1 MRAGLGT
8 ILQTLTSE
16 AATILNQAIAEAG
29 RRNHGQTTPVH
40 VAATLLASPTGF
52 LRQACI
58 KSHPNSSHPLQ
69 CRALELCFSVA
80 LERLPTAQ
88 NVSAGS
94 EPPISNA
101 LMAALKRAQAHQ
113 RRGSSELQQQP
124 MLAVKVEFEQLVIS
138 ILDDPSVSRI
148 MREASFSSPA
158 VKATI
163 ERSLNSSASVVNSSP
178 IGLGSHSSPSPNR
191 NLYLNP
197 RLQQGSVTQL
207 GQPKG
212 EEVKRIVDILLR
224 PTKRNPIV
232 VGDSETDAMLE
243 EFFKRINKKELTEGS
258 LQNAEIIHLKKE
270 LASDG
275 AQIPTK
281 LEELEDLVAT
291 RMAKSS
297 SGSIILDLGN
307 LQWLIEQPASSV
319 APDSGGVLQPVV
331 SEASRAA
338 VQKIGKL
345 LIRFREETAGRLW
358 LIGTATCE
366 TFLRCQI
373 YHPSIESDWDL
384 HVVPVVAKAPRSGL
398 YPRFGTKEILGSSI
412 ESVSPLKFFPTP
424 PISQLRHKS
433 ETLNNGPR
441 ITCCPQ
447 CMQKYEQEQQKLM
460 NKESEK
466 SSSGVKTDSNHPPL
480 PHWLQKAKDHAP
492 NAESVDSEQNK
503 DKELIVKQRTQEL
516 QKKWNTTCLHLHP
529 NFHQSKIFSST
540 GNMATGILTTG
551 LYNQNLLKCQPR
563 LELNKSLGRTLQ
575 LNMNPQ
581 PNQPSD
587 YSSIQTDL
595 ILGQGKFSGNIPEQ
609 TRKDCTKEFL
619 GQNHKSFGPEM
630 KSLDLQSAKLLG
642 ITDVDSYKKILKVL
656 MEKVWWQQD
665 AVSAVANM
673 ITQRKLGN
681 RKRQGAGSKGDI
693 WLLFAGPDKVGK
705 KKMASAISELVC
717 GSILVTICLGTRRN
731 SRGLD
736 NNFRGRTPLDQ
747 IAEAVRMNP
756 FSVIVLE
763 DIDEADIL
771 FRGSVKRAIESGRLI
786 DSHGREIS
794 LGNVIFILTTVWLP
808 DDLKYLSDQ
817 NSFGEKEL
825 ANLAGESWQ
834 LRLSLSE
841 KLLKRRG
848 NWLCNEERLTK
859 TRKNT
864 NPGLFFDLNEAAN
877 ADDDTAD
884 GSHNSSDL
892 TIDHEDE
899 YGLSKMESTTPSPA
913 LSELQDIVDDAI
925 IFKPV
930 NFNHITRDIK
940 TSINEKFSS
949 IIGEGV
955 SIELQDQAL
964 QKILAGVWF
973 GNTGL
978 EEWAEKALVPSFNH
992 LKACFPKT
1000 AGSTRDKS
1008 IVVTLE
1014 LDRESGNRSRGDWLP
1029 NNIKVVTAVDGL

>member
-1 MRAGLGT
+1 MRAGLST

-16 AATILNQAIAEAG
+16 AATVLNQSIADAG

-88 NVSAGS
+88 NVSSAS

-163 ERSLNSSASVVNSSP
+163 ERSLNSSTSVVNLSP
-178 IGLGSHSSPSPNR
+178 IGLGCHASPTPHR

-197 RLQQGSVTQL
+197 RLHQGSVTQL
-207 GQPKG
+207 EQPRG

-232 VGDSETDAMLE
+232 VGDSETDAMIE
-243 EFFKRINKKELTEGS
+243 EFFRRINKKELTEGP
-258 LQNAEIIHLKKE
+258 LENAEIIHLEKE

-275 AQIPTK
+275 AQIASK
-281 LEELEDLVAT
+281 LEELEDLLAT
-291 RMAKSS
+291 RIANLS

-319 APDSGGVLQPVV
+319 APGSGMLVQPVV
-331 SEASRAA
+331 SEAGRAA
-338 VQKIGKL
+338 VQKIGKVL
-345 LIRFREETAGRLW
+345 TRFREETAGRLW
-358 LIGTATCE
+358 LIGTATCV

-384 HVVPVVAKAPRSGL
+384 HVVPVVAKALRSGL
-398 YPRFGTKEILGSSI
+398 YPRLGTKEILGSSI
-412 ESVSPLKFFPTP
+412 ESLSPMKLFPTP
-424 PISQLRHKS
+424 PISQLRHES
-433 ETLNNGPR
+433 ETLNVDPR
-441 ITCCPQ
+441 TTCCPQ
-447 CMQKYEQEQQKLM
+447 CMQKYEQELQKLM
-460 NKESEK
+460 NEESEK
-466 SSSGVKTDSNHPPL
+466 SPSGVKTDSNHPPL
-480 PHWLQKAKDHAP
+480 PHWLQKAKADAP
-492 NAESVDSEQNK
+492 NAESIDSKQSK
-503 DKELIVKQRTQEL
+503 DQELMVKQRNQEL
-516 QKKWNTTCLHLHP
+516 QKKWNNTCLNLHP
-529 NFHQSKIFSST
+529 NFHQPKILSST
-540 GNMATGILTTG
+540 GNMSIMG
-551 LYNQNLLKCQPR
+551 LYNQNLLKSQPCQPR
-563 LELNKSLGRTLQ
+563 LEVNRSLGRTLQ

-581 PNQPSD
+581 LNQPSD
-587 YSSIQTDL
+587 YSSIRTDL
-595 ILGQGKFSGNIPEQ
+595 ILGQTHKH
-609 TRKDCTKEFL
+609 CTKEFL
-619 GQNHKSFGPEM
+619 GQNHKSSRPEM
-630 KSLDLQSAKLLG
+630 SAKLLG

-656 MEKVWWQQD
+656 TEKVWWQGD
-665 AVSAVANM
+665 AASAVANT
-673 ITQRKLGN
+673 ITQRELGS

-705 KKMASAISELVC
+705 QKMASALSELVS
-717 GSILVTICLGTRRN
+717 GSILVTICVGTQR
-731 SRGLD
+731 SGRGLD

-747 IAEAVRMNP
+747 ISEAVRKNP

-763 DIDEADIL
+763 DIDEADII
-771 FRGSVKRAIESGRLI
+771 FRGSIKRTIESGRLI

-794 LGNVIFILTTVWLP
+794 LGNVIFILTTDRLQ
-808 DDLKYLSDQ
+808 DDLNHSSYH
-817 NSFGEKEL
+817 NSFGENEP
-825 ANLAGESWQ
+825 ANLANESWQ

-848 NWLCNEERLTK
+848 NWLSSEERFTK
-859 TRKNT
+859 TRKAT
-864 NPGLFFDLNEAAN
+864 IPSLFFDLNEAAN
-877 ADDDTAD
+877 AEDDTAD

-899 YGLSKMESTTPSPA
+899 SSLSRMESTTASPA
-913 LSELQDIVDDAI
+913 LRELGDIVDDAVV
-925 IFKPV
+925 FKPV
-930 NFNHITRDIK
+930 NFNHITRHIK
-940 TSINEKFSS
+940 TSIHDKFST

-955 SIELQDQAL
+955 SIEVQDHAL
-964 QKILAGVWF
+964 QKIIAGVWF
-973 GNTGL
+973 GDTGL
-978 EEWAEKALVPSFNH
+978 EEWAEKALIPSFNH
-992 LKACFPKT
+992 LKACIPKT
-1000 AGSTRDKS
+1000 AGSMQDKS
-1008 IVVTLE
+1008 VLITLE
-1014 LDRESGNRSRGDWLP
+1014 LDHESGSRSRGDRLP
-1029 NNIKVVTAVDGL
+1029 SNIRVVTAVDGL

>member
-16 AATILNQAIAEAG
+16 AAAILNQAIAEAG

-88 NVSAGS
+88 NVSADS

-197 RLQQGSVTQL
+197 RLHQGSVTQL
-207 GQPKG
+207 GQTRG
-212 EEVKRIVDILLR
+212 EEVKRIVDIFLR

-243 EFFKRINKKELTEGS
+243 EFFRRINNKELTEGP
-258 LQNAEIIHLKKE
+258 LENAEIIHLEKE
-270 LASDG
+270 QS
-275 AQIPTK
+275 QIPTK

-291 RMAKSS
+291 RIAKSS

-319 APDSGGVLQPVV
+319 APGSGVVLQPVV
-331 SEASRAA
+331 SEAGRAA

-412 ESVSPLKFFPTP
+412 ESLSPMKFFPTP
-424 PISQLRHKS
+424 PISQLRHES

-447 CMQKYEQEQQKLM
+447 CTQKYEQELQKLM
-460 NKESEK
+460 NEESEK

-480 PHWLQKAKDHAP
+480 PHWLQKAKHHSP
-492 NAESVDSEQNK
+492 NVESVDSKQSK

-540 GNMATGILTTG
+540 GNMPTGISTAG
-551 LYNQNLLKCQPR
+551 LYNQNLLKCQPCQPR

-587 YSSIQTDL
+587 YSSIRTDL
-595 ILGQGKFSGNIPEQ
+595 ILGQGKFGGNIPEQ

-619 GQNHKSFGPEM
+619 GQNHKTSRPEM

-656 MEKVWWQQD
+656 MEKVWWQRD
-665 AVSAVANM
+665 AASAVANT

-705 KKMASAISELVC
+705 KKMASAISELVS
-717 GSILVTICLGTRRN
+717 GSILVTICLGTQLNGRR
-731 SRGLD
+731 LD

-747 IAEAVRMNP
+747 ISEAVRKNP

-794 LGNVIFILTTVWLP
+794 LGNVIFILTTVRLP
-808 DDLKYLSDQ
+808 GDLKYLSDQ
-817 NSFGEKEL
+817 NSLGEKEL
-825 ANLAGESWQ
+825 TNLAGESWQ

-848 NWLCNEERLTK
+848 NWLCNEERFTK
-859 TRKNT
+859 TRKET

-899 YGLSKMESTTPSPA
+899 YSLSKMESTTASPA

-930 NFNHITRDIK
+930 NFNLIIQDIK
-940 TSINEKFSS
+940 TSINEKFFT

-973 GNTGL
+973 GNIGL
-978 EEWAEKALVPSFNH
+978 EEWTEKALVPSFNH
-992 LKACFPKT
+992 LKACFPKPE
-1000 AGSTRDKS
+1000 GSTRDKS
-1008 IVVTLE
+1008 VVVTLE
-1014 LDRESGNRSRGDWLP
+1014 LDRESGNRRRGDLLP
-1029 NNIKVVTAVDGL
+1029 SNIKVVTAVDGL

>member
-124 MLAVKVEFEQLVIS
+124 LLAVKVEFEQLVIS

-158 VKATI
+158 VKGII

-178 IGLGSHSSPSPNR
+178 IGLGSSHSSPSPNR
-191 NLYLNP
+191 SLYLNP
-197 RLQQGSVTQL
+197 RLHQGSVNQL
-207 GQPKG
+207 GKPRE

-243 EFFKRINKKELTEGS
+243 EFFRRINKKELSEGS
-258 LQNAEIIHLKKE
+258 LENAEIIHLEKE
-270 LASDG
+270 FASDRV
-275 AQIPTK
+275 QIPTK
-281 LEELEDLVAT
+281 LDELEDLVASQL
-291 RMAKSS
+291 AKSS

-307 LQWLIEQPASSV
+307 LEWLFDQPASSI
-319 APDSGGVLQPVV
+319 
-331 SEASRAA
+331 SEAGRAA

-345 LIRFREETAGRLW
+345 LTRFNGRLW

-398 YPRFGTKEILGSSI
+398 YPRFGTKEILGSPI
-412 ESVSPLKFFPTP
+412 ECLSSLKFFPTP
-424 PISQLRHKS
+424 ISQLRNES
-433 ETLNNGPR
+433 ESLNCGSR
-441 ITCCPQ
+441 ITCCSQ
-447 CMQKYEQEQQKLM
+447 CMQKYEQELQKLI
-460 NKESEK
+460 NEESEK
-466 SSSGVKTDSNHPPL
+466 SSSGVKTDSNCSPL
-480 PHWLQKAKDHAP
+480 PHWLQKVKDHSP
-492 NAESVDSEQNK
+492 NAESVDSKQNK
-503 DKELIVKQRTQEL
+503 EDKELMVKQRTQEL
-516 QKKWNTTCLHLHP
+516 QKKWNTTCLQIHP
-529 NFHQSKIFSST
+529 NFYQSKILSST
-540 GNMATGILTTG
+540 GNMPTGISTMG
-551 LYNQNLLKCQPR
+551 LYNQNLLKCQPCQPR

-587 YSSIQTDL
+587 CSSIRTDL
-595 ILGQGKFSGNIPEQ
+595 ILGQEKFSDIPEQ
-609 TRKDCTKEFL
+609 TRKDCTIEFL
-619 GQNHKSFGPEM
+619 DQNHNSSRSEM
-630 KSLDLQSAKLLG
+630 KSVDIQSAKLLG

-656 MEKVWWQQD
+656 MGKVWWQRD
-665 AVSAVANM
+665 AASTVANT

-705 KKMASAISELVC
+705 RKMASAISELVS
-717 GSILVTICLGTRRN
+717 GSILVTICLGSQRN
-731 SRGLD
+731 GRGLD

-747 IAEAVRMNP
+747 IAEAVRKNP

-763 DIDEADIL
+763 NIDEADVL
-771 FRGSVKRAIESGRLI
+771 FRGSLKRAIESGRLI
-786 DSHGREIS
+786 DSYGREIS
-794 LGNVIFILTTVWLP
+794 LGNIIFILTTVWLP
-808 DDLKYLSDQ
+808 DDLKYFSDH
-817 NSFGEKEL
+817 NSFSEKEL
-825 ANLAGESWQ
+825 ATLASESWQ

-841 KLLKRRG
+841 KQLKRRG
-848 NWLCNEERLTK
+848 NWLCNEERFTK
-859 TRKNT
+859 TRKDT

-877 ADDDTAD
+877 AEDDTPD

-899 YGLSKMESTTPSPA
+899 YGLSKMESTTASPA
-913 LSELQDIVDDAI
+913 LTELQDIVDDAI
-925 IFKPV
+925 VFKPV
-930 NFNHITRDIK
+930 NFNHITQDIK
-940 TSINEKFSS
+940 TFINEKFFT
-949 IIGEGV
+949 IIGVEGV

-964 QKILAGVWF
+964 QKILAGVWLS
-973 GNTGL
+973 NTSL

-1000 AGSTRDKS
+1000 TGSTRDKP
-1008 IVVTLE
+1008 IVVALE
-1014 LDRESGNRSRGDWLP
+1014 LDRESGNRNRGDWLP
-1029 NNIKVVTAVDGL
+1029 SNIKVVTAVDGL